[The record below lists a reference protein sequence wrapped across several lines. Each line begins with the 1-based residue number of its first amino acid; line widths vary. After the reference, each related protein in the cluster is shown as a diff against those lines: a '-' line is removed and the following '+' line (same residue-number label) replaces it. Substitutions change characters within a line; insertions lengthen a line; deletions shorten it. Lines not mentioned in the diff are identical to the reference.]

1 MGKSNFN
8 YRRWLLAVALLFLMT
23 TACQLAA
30 QTRSIDVEA
39 GSASATLREF
49 ARQARVSV
57 VMDREKVEGVQ
68 TNEVSGLLI
77 PKQALERMLE
87 GTPLVFN
94 EDLETGAFAVTQS
107 IVSLADET
115 TQDSVVHAPEPERT
129 PQQPTPMNEK
139 KRTNGG
145 LLKGLLS
152 LALASSPSLY
162 SQDDD
167 TEEVFELSPFSVDSR
182 TDDGYN
188 ATETLAGT
196 RLRTSTREIGASM
209 TIMTQ
214 EFLEDLGVT
223 SFEEALE
230 YAPNTSDFDAGLI
243 DAPAGTNQRMNGG
256 NRYSVRGFQTSSL
269 SRDFFA
275 TDYKTDMYNTERI
288 TFSRGPNSIL
298 FGVGQP
304 GGVTNSTSKR
314 ARFGDVRE
322 ISFRT
327 DDNGSFRAAFD
338 FNAELIED
346 KLAIRV
352 AGLDSDQRTWQHPS
366 YTNDERLYMAI
377 KLKPFANSDNWL
389 SDLEINANHEMG
401 EIDGVKAPR
410 QEPVFDYVT
419 PWIEA
424 GRPMWDGTP
433 PARAPRNAAQSAS
446 NPGLWE
452 YIGRPAL
459 IISSFSPV
467 PGASA
472 MPPFSAERTAT
483 GTAINRWDP
492 SLADNAGNR
501 SLMDESILPHHVN
514 FYGFANSW
522 EAEVE
527 TTQIILNKEI
537 AENLHFE
544 FAYNTQHNDRVER
557 EEIRQWGRLMPDV
570 NTYLPDGSPN
580 PMAGQIYM
588 NSPQSIS
595 VPFHNRRS
603 QTERYALSY
612 ELDFADHTDGWAKHL
627 GKFRAAGSFERRQ
640 AGVLQAL
647 GTTRNMTPLQ
657 FTPAP
662 GQRPFNANAGH
673 GWNTGRM
680 RFYLDP
686 EHNVIPVVG
695 GNLPYYFADTPIP
708 QDQADEYGVTLGT
721 HLFLAARNE
730 AHLDSKVVT
739 VQNLLFND
747 RLITTWGW
755 REDSQDLFDGNP
767 LMPNQ
772 PPHNLKPDPRG
783 INPYDGLLST
793 AEGTPQ
799 TFGVMGYP
807 LPWLGLFYNESEN
820 FIPVGRSFDI
830 FGDRFPDQTGEGE
843 DVGIKLFLFDNKLI
857 ASLTKYET
865 FQNNVSSGFIR
876 AGMQSSIGRDF
887 GSTNK
892 AFWDQIS
899 THTGDLKYLESPYWF
914 SVNNLFGGYLDSKS
928 EGYEY
933 QVTWNPTRQWRVMF
947 NYSEQEGVL
956 NNVASRIYE
965 YWHEFVPGE
974 WDSSWSDVELESELT
989 HPGNR
994 LSTTLGE
1001 LYANVQTDAERML
1014 GLNGTADTRQP
1025 LDSMNVVAN
1034 YTFSDDSPLKGLTL
1048 GGSAR
1053 KRGDRFLGFPDDEN
1067 GVPDASGA
1075 FKGGKTEVYD
1085 AMARYRMKIFND
1097 IDWSLQLNI
1106 RNIFDDTSMKAS
1118 STGGTGEGNIVRW
1131 RYQVP
1136 RTYQLTST
1144 FRF

>member
-1 MGKSNFN
+1 MGESNFIFQ
-8 YRRWLLAVALLFLMT
+8 RRLYAAALLLLMT
-23 TACQLAA
+23 SVCDIAA
-30 QTRSIDVEA
+30 QTRSFDVEA
-39 GSASATLREF
+39 GSARTTLREF

-57 VMDREKVEGVQ
+57 VMDRQNVEGIQ
-68 TNEVSGLLI
+68 TNDVSGLLV
-77 PKQALERMLE
+77 PKYALERMLE

-107 IVSLADET
+107 IESVAEET
-115 TQDSVVHAPEPERT
+115 TQGSQVQAPEPERKA
-129 PQQPTPMNEK
+129 QEHTPMNEK
-139 KRTNGG
+139 NKTIGT
-145 LLKGLLS
+145 LFKGLLS
-152 LALASSPSLY
+152 LALASSPSLVA
-162 SQDDD
+162 QDEN

-188 ATETLAGT
+188 ATETMAGT

-275 TDYKTDMYNTERI
+275 TGYKTDMYNSERL

-298 FGVGQP
+298 FGIGQP

-322 ISFRT
+322 ISFRV
-327 DDNGSFRAAFD
+327 DDNDSLRVTFD
-338 FNAELIED
+338 FNKELIEN
-346 KLAIRV
+346 KLAIRL

-366 YTNDERLYMAI
+366 YTNDERLYVAL
-377 KLKPFANSDNWL
+377 KLRPFSNSDNWL
-389 SDLEINANHEMG
+389 SDLEINANHEKG

-410 QEPVFDYVT
+410 QEPAFDYVT

-424 GRPMWDGTP
+424 GRPMYDGIP
-433 PARAPRNAAQSAS
+433 PANPNAAGIEGIQA
-446 NPGLWE
+446 
-452 YIGRPAL
+452 YITRPAL

-472 MPPFSAERTAT
+472 MPAFSAERTAT
-483 GTAINRWDP
+483 GTPFSRWDP
-492 SLADNAGNR
+492 SRADNAGNR
-501 SLMDESILPHHVN
+501 SLLDESILPHHVN

-527 TTQIILNKEI
+527 TTQVIVNKEI

-595 VPFHNRRS
+595 VPFHNQRS
-603 QTERYALSY
+603 QTSRYALSY
-612 ELDFADHTDGWAKHL
+612 EFDFADHTDGWAKHL
-627 GKFRAAGSFERRQ
+627 GKFRAAGSYERSQSGR
-640 AGVLQAL
+640 LQAL
-647 GTTRNMTPLQ
+647 GTTRNMTPQQ

-708 QDQADEYGVTLGT
+708 QDQADANGVTLGT
-721 HLFLAARNE
+721 HIFLAARNE

-755 REDSQDLFDGNP
+755 REDAQDLFDGDP
-767 LMPNQ
+767 LMPRQ

-783 INPYDGLLST
+783 INPYDGLVST

-807 LPWLGLFYNESEN
+807 LPWLGVFYNESEN

-830 FGDRFPDQTGEGE
+830 FGERFPNQTGEGE

-887 GSTNK
+887 GNTNK
-892 AFWDQIS
+892 AFWDHVAV
-899 THTGDLKYLESPYWF
+899 HTGDEKYMESPYWF

-933 QVTWNPTRQWRVMF
+933 QVTWNPTRQWRISF

-989 HPGNR
+989 HPGAR
-994 LSTTLGE
+994 ISTTLGE
-1001 LYANVQTDAERML
+1001 LYANVQTDSERML

-1067 GVPDASGA
+1067 GVPNASGA
-1075 FKGGKTEVYD
+1075 FKGGKTELYD
-1085 AMARYRMKIFND
+1085 AMARYRMKLFND
-1097 IDWSLQLNI
+1097 KVDWSLQLNI
-1106 RNIFDDTSMKAS
+1106 RNILDDTSMKAS
-1118 STGGTGEGNIVRW
+1118 STDGTGQGNIVRW
-1131 RYQVP
+1131 RFQIP